1 MLQAPAASV
10 DRQEHGGEHMSA
22 KRRGVWRQSIPG
34 QFSWRLIEMLES
46 PAFRALSLSA
56 RKVLDRL
63 EIELHHHGGNDNGK
77 LATTYQHFAEYG
89 MDRHAIGPAI
99 RECVALGFVEITQ
112 QGRGG
117 NAEFRVASRYR
128 LTYRHLDKAA
138 PTDEWQRIETL
149 ERAETIA
156 RMVRQSGRRKTE
168 TGGEKFHFSV
178 GKTHTEKAAR
188 PVWKTPTIVPV
199 GEIPTTSISRVQ
211 RLGPAPAQRRHQGR
225 ASGRGGLGVRGNCG
239 TNRTST

>member
-1 MLQAPAASV
+1 
-10 DRQEHGGEHMSA
+10 MSA
-22 KRRGVWRQSIPG
+22 KHRRPWKQSIPG

-77 LATTYQHFAEYG
+77 LATTYQHFVEYG

-128 LTYRHLDKAA
+128 LTYRHLDKTA
-138 PTDEWQRIETL
+138 PTDEWRRIQTMEH
-149 ERAETIA
+149 AETIA
-156 RMVRQSGRRKTE
+156 RMVRRSGRQKTE
-168 TGGEKFHFSV
+168 TGGGKSPLSV
-178 GKTHTEKAAR
+178 GKTHTENRAR
-188 PVWKTPTIVPV
+188 PMWKTPTVVPV
-199 GEIPTTSISRVQ
+199 GEPPTTSISRVQ
-211 RLGPAPAQRRHQGR
+211 RLGPAPAQRRPQGKSQR
-225 ASGRGGLGVRGNCG
+225 ARGAWGSGG
-239 TNRTST
+239 TVAPSDRQPDRERK